1 MERNRSFINDICSIC
16 RGVDID
22 NKALSEVQI
31 LCGYGSKND
40 GENNTV
46 NICGKCADR
55 LLKII
60 KKR

>member
-16 RGVDID
+16 GGVDID
-22 NKALSEVQI
+22 NKVLSTI
-31 LCGYGSKND
+31 TISCGYGSEYD